1 MTSVDYCTTCPEC
14 NSRLIH
20 DQSKGEYICERCG
33 CVVMDQINDY
43 GPESHSNDF
52 EEKSR
57 LTRASG
63 HTSFSLHDYGLRTEI
78 GFSSKDYSG
87 KNIDYAIV
95 EQMNTMRKWQ
105 SRIRVASPKERRLS
119 NVLYKINEI
128 CSLLS
133 LPKTITETAAMFY
146 RLFENRSEAKGKSVI
161 CIAAATI
168 YLACKKCNVVRSLEE
183 IVSPLGS
190 GEKSKANTRLASKYY
205 RSMVME
211 MGTFTESYIQPKYAH
226 RHSEN
231 LAEKSRI
238 GQYYF
243 EEPHRHNSNISNSN
257 NLPRGNFADQALLSS
272 STRTPT
278 LSIMQHDTYPV
289 AAAIDQ
295 YISKLANM
303 AKIDTKVERLAIDI
317 AHKTND
323 HLLADGKSPHGLAA
337 AYIYLASVLLGVS
350 LLQMEISSFAG
361 ITEVTIRNRCK
372 DILSSFKMSVI
383 VRPLHKE

>member
-1 MTSVDYCTTCPEC
+1 MTSIDYCTICPEC

-52 EEKSR
+52 EEKNKS
-57 LTRASG
+57 TRASG
-63 HTSFSLHDYGLRTEI
+63 HTSYSLHDYGLRTEI

-87 KNIDYAIV
+87 KNIDSAIA

-168 YLACKKCNVVRSLEE
+168 YLACKKCNVVRSFEE
-183 IVSPLGS
+183 IVSPLGT

-211 MGTFTESYIQPKYAH
+211 MGMFSKSYIRPRYEY
-226 RHSEN
+226 RHFEN
-231 LAEKSRI
+231 LSEKPRI
-238 GQYYF
+238 GPNYF
-243 EEPHRHNSNISNSN
+243 EESNSQN
-257 NLPRGNFADQALLSS
+257 NLRTSNLTGHALLPVT
-272 STRTPT
+272 TRTPT
-278 LSIMQHDTYPV
+278 LSVIQHDTYPV
-289 AAAIDQ
+289 SAAIDQ

-372 DILSSFKMSVI
+372 DILSSFKMTI
-383 VRPLHKE
+383 YVRPLHKM

>member
-1 MTSVDYCTTCPEC
+1 MDYCTICPEC

-20 DQSKGEYICERCG
+20 DQSKGEYICESCG

-43 GPESHSNDF
+43 GPESHSTDF
-52 EEKSR
+52 EEKNKV
-57 LTRASG
+57 TRASG
-63 HTSFSLHDYGLRTEI
+63 HTSYSLHDFGLRTEI
-78 GFSSKDYSG
+78 GFGSRDYSG
-87 KNIDYAIV
+87 KNIDHTIV
-95 EQMNTMRKWQ
+95 EQMITMRKWH

-128 CSLLS
+128 CSLLA

-146 RLFENRSEAKGKSVI
+146 RVFENRSEAKGKSVI

-183 IVSPLGS
+183 IVNPLG
-190 GEKSKANTRLASKYY
+190 GERSRATTRLASKYY

-211 MGTFTESYIQPKYAH
+211 MGMFSDSYKT
-226 RHSEN
+226 
-231 LAEKSRI
+231 
-238 GQYYF
+238 GQDLHYLRSLSGNSKLGSSYF
-243 EEPHRHNSNISNSN
+243 EVSNKYSNMGRSNSIDHG
-257 NLPRGNFADQALLSS
+257 LP
-272 STRTPT
+272 PT
-278 LSIMQHDTYPV
+278 AIPALSILQNETHPI

-323 HLLADGKSPHGLAA
+323 HLLADGKSPNGLAA

-350 LLQMEISSFAG
+350 LLQMEISNFAG

-372 DILSSFKMSVI
+372 DILSSFRMTI
-383 VRPLHKE
+383 VVKPLHKD

>member
-1 MTSVDYCTTCPEC
+1 
-14 NSRLIH
+14 
-20 DQSKGEYICERCG
+20 
-33 CVVMDQINDY
+33 MDQINDY

-52 EEKSR
+52 EEKNK

-63 HTSFSLHDYGLRTEI
+63 HTSYSLHDYGLRTEI

-87 KNIDYAIV
+87 KNIDYAIA

-183 IVSPLGS
+183 IVSPLGT

-211 MGTFTESYIQPKYAH
+211 MGMFLYSA
-226 RHSEN
+226 
-231 LAEKSRI
+231 
-238 GQYYF
+238 
-243 EEPHRHNSNISNSN
+243 
-257 NLPRGNFADQALLSS
+257 
-272 STRTPT
+272 
-278 LSIMQHDTYPV
+278 
-289 AAAIDQ
+289 
-295 YISKLANM
+295 
-303 AKIDTKVERLAIDI
+303 
-317 AHKTND
+317 
-323 HLLADGKSPHGLAA
+323 
-337 AYIYLASVLLGVS
+337 
-350 LLQMEISSFAG
+350 
-361 ITEVTIRNRCK
+361 
-372 DILSSFKMSVI
+372 
-383 VRPLHKE
+383 

>member
-1 MTSVDYCTTCPEC
+1 MTSMDYCTICPEC

-52 EEKSR
+52 EEKNK

-63 HTSFSLHDYGLRTEI
+63 HTSYSLHDYGLRTEI

-87 KNIDYAIV
+87 KNIDYAIA

-183 IVSPLGS
+183 IVSPMGT

-211 MGTFTESYIQPKYAH
+211 MGMFSESYIKP
-226 RHSEN
+226 RHEDRHFRI
-231 LAEKSRI
+231 LPEKPRI
-238 GQYYF
+238 SPYYF
-243 EEPHRHNSNISNSN
+243 EESNSQN
-257 NLPRGNFADQALLSS
+257 NLRTSNLTAPAFLPVT
-272 STRTPT
+272 TRTPI
-278 LSIMQHDTYPV
+278 LSVIQHDTYPV
-289 AAAIDQ
+289 SAAIDQ

-323 HLLADGKSPHGLAA
+323 HLLADGKSPNGLAA

-372 DILSSFKMSVI
+372 DILSSFKMTI
-383 VRPLHKE
+383 YVRPLHKM

>member
-1 MTSVDYCTTCPEC
+1 MTSMDYCTICPEC

-52 EEKSR
+52 EEKNK

-63 HTSFSLHDYGLRTEI
+63 HTSYSLHDYGLRTEI

-87 KNIDYAIV
+87 KNIDSAIA

-183 IVSPLGS
+183 IVSPLGT

-211 MGTFTESYIQPKYAH
+211 MGMFSESYIRPRYEY
-226 RHSEN
+226 RHFEN
-231 LAEKSRI
+231 LSEKPRI
-238 GQYYF
+238 GPNYF
-243 EEPHRHNSNISNSN
+243 GESNSQN
-257 NLPRGNFADQALLSS
+257 NLRTSNLTGHALLPVT
-272 STRTPT
+272 TRTPT
-278 LSIMQHDTYPV
+278 LSVIQHDTYPV
-289 AAAIDQ
+289 SAAIDQ

-372 DILSSFKMSVI
+372 DILSSFKMTI
-383 VRPLHKE
+383 YVRPLHKM

>member
-1 MTSVDYCTTCPEC
+1 MTSMDYCTICPEC

-52 EEKSR
+52 EEKNK

-63 HTSFSLHDYGLRTEI
+63 HTSYSLHDYGLRTEI

-87 KNIDYAIV
+87 KNIDYAIA

-133 LPKTITETAAMFY
+133 LPKTITETAAKFY
-146 RLFENRSEAKGKSVI
+146 RLYENRSEAKGKSVI

-183 IVSPLGS
+183 IVSPLGT

-211 MGTFTESYIQPKYAH
+211 MGMFSESYIRPRYEY
-226 RHSEN
+226 RHFEN
-231 LAEKSRI
+231 LSEKPRI
-238 GQYYF
+238 GPYYF
-243 EEPHRHNSNISNSN
+243 EESNSQS
-257 NLPRGNFADQALLSS
+257 NLRTSNLTGYSLLPVT
-272 STRTPT
+272 TRTPT
-278 LSIMQHDTYPV
+278 LAVIKHYTYPV
-289 AAAIDQ
+289 SAAIDQ

-323 HLLADGKSPHGLAA
+323 HMLADGKSPHGLAA

-372 DILSSFKMSVI
+372 DILSSFKMTI
-383 VRPLHKE
+383 YVRPLHKM

>member
-1 MTSVDYCTTCPEC
+1 MTSMDYCTICPEC

-52 EEKSR
+52 EEKNK

-63 HTSFSLHDYGLRTEI
+63 HTSYSLHDYGLRTEI

-87 KNIDYAIV
+87 KNIDYAIA

-119 NVLYKINEI
+119 NVLYKISEI

-133 LPKTITETAAMFY
+133 LPKTITETAAKFY
-146 RLFENRSEAKGKSVI
+146 RLYENRSEAKGKSVI

-183 IVSPLGS
+183 IVSPLGT

-211 MGTFTESYIQPKYAH
+211 MGMFSESYVRPRYEY
-226 RHSEN
+226 RHFEN
-231 LAEKSRI
+231 LSEKPRI
-238 GQYYF
+238 GPSYF
-243 EEPHRHNSNISNSN
+243 EESISQN
-257 NLPRGNFADQALLSS
+257 NLRTSNLTGHSLLPVT
-272 STRTPT
+272 TRTPT
-278 LSIMQHDTYPV
+278 FTVIKHDTYPV
-289 AAAIDQ
+289 SAAIDQ

-323 HLLADGKSPHGLAA
+323 HMLADGKSPHGLAA

-372 DILSSFKMSVI
+372 DILSSFKMTI
-383 VRPLHKE
+383 YVRPLHKM

>member
-1 MTSVDYCTTCPEC
+1 MTSMDYCTICPEC

-52 EEKSR
+52 EEKNK

-63 HTSFSLHDYGLRTEI
+63 HTSYSLHDYGLRTEI

-87 KNIDYAIV
+87 KNIDYAIA

-183 IVSPLGS
+183 IVSPLGT

-211 MGTFTESYIQPKYAH
+211 MGMFSESYIKPRYEN
-226 RHSEN
+226 RHFKNLSE
-231 LAEKSRI
+231 KPRI
-238 GQYYF
+238 SPYYF
-243 EEPHRHNSNISNSN
+243 EESNSQN
-257 NLPRGNFADQALLSS
+257 NLRTSNLTAPAFLPVT
-272 STRTPT
+272 TRTPT
-278 LSIMQHDTYPV
+278 LSVIQHDTYPV
-289 AAAIDQ
+289 SAAIDQ

-323 HLLADGKSPHGLAA
+323 HLLADGKSPNGLAA

-372 DILSSFKMSVI
+372 DILSSFKMTI
-383 VRPLHKE
+383 YVRPLHKM

>member
-1 MTSVDYCTTCPEC
+1 MTSMDYCTICPEC

-52 EEKSR
+52 EEKNK

-63 HTSFSLHDYGLRTEI
+63 HTSYSLHDYGLRTEI

-87 KNIDYAIV
+87 KNIDYAIA

-183 IVSPLGS
+183 IVSPLGT

-211 MGTFTESYIQPKYAH
+211 MGMFAESYVRPRYEY
-226 RHSEN
+226 RHFEN
-231 LAEKSRI
+231 LSEKPRI
-238 GQYYF
+238 GPSYF
-243 EEPHRHNSNISNSN
+243 EESISQN
-257 NLPRGNFADQALLSS
+257 NLRTSNLTGHSLLPVT
-272 STRTPT
+272 TRTPT
-278 LSIMQHDTYPV
+278 LTVIKHDTYPV
-289 AAAIDQ
+289 SAAIDQ

-372 DILSSFKMSVI
+372 DILSSFKMTI
-383 VRPLHKE
+383 YVRPLHKM

>member
-1 MTSVDYCTTCPEC
+1 MTSMDYCTICPEC

-52 EEKSR
+52 EEKSK

-183 IVSPLGS
+183 IVNPLGPS
-190 GEKSKANTRLASKYY
+190 EKSKSNTRLASKYY

-211 MGTFTESYIQPKYAH
+211 MGMFTESYMRSGYEH
-226 RHSEN
+226 RRFEN
-231 LAEKSRI
+231 LTEKPTTGHYHVGES
-238 GQYYF
+238 
-243 EEPHRHNSNISNSN
+243 PRHD
-257 NLPRGNFADQALLSS
+257 NLSRGNLTDRTLFSAA
-272 STRTPT
+272 TRTPT
-278 LSIMQHDTYPV
+278 LSVIQHDSYPV

-323 HLLADGKSPHGLAA
+323 HLLADGKSPNGLAA

-383 VRPLHKE
+383 VRPLHKG

>member
-1 MTSVDYCTTCPEC
+1 MTSVDYCTICPEC

-20 DQSKGEYICERCG
+20 DQSKGEYICEKCG

-52 EEKSR
+52 EEKSK

-183 IVSPLGS
+183 IVNPLGS
-190 GEKSKANTRLASKYY
+190 SEKSKANTRLASKYY

-211 MGTFTESYIQPKYAH
+211 MGMFTESYIRRRYEH
-226 RHSEN
+226 RHFEFLTEKPGISQYYHGESLRQNRLPRSN
-231 LAEKSRI
+231 LA
-238 GQYYF
+238 
-243 EEPHRHNSNISNSN
+243 N
-257 NLPRGNFADQALLSS
+257 QALLPAASS
-272 STRTPT
+272 TPT
-278 LSIMQHDTYPV
+278 LSVMQHSTYPV
-289 AAAIDQ
+289 SAAIDQ

-317 AHKTND
+317 AHKTNN

-383 VRPLHKE
+383 VRPLHKG

>member
-1 MTSVDYCTTCPEC
+1 MTSMDYCTICPEC

-52 EEKSR
+52 EEKNK

-63 HTSFSLHDYGLRTEI
+63 HTSYSLHDYGLRTEI

-87 KNIDYAIV
+87 KNIDYAIA

-183 IVSPLGS
+183 IVSPLGT
-190 GEKSKANTRLASKYY
+190 GEKSKTNTRLASKYY

-211 MGTFTESYIQPKYAH
+211 MGMFSESYVRPRYEY
-226 RHSEN
+226 RHFEN
-231 LAEKSRI
+231 LSEKPRI
-238 GQYYF
+238 GPSYF
-243 EEPHRHNSNISNSN
+243 EESISQN
-257 NLPRGNFADQALLSS
+257 NLRTSNLTGHSLLPVT
-272 STRTPT
+272 TRTPILT
-278 LSIMQHDTYPV
+278 IIKHDTYPV
-289 AAAIDQ
+289 SAAIDQ

-372 DILSSFKMSVI
+372 DILSSFKMTI
-383 VRPLHKE
+383 YVRPLHKM

>member
-1 MTSVDYCTTCPEC
+1 MTSMDYCTICPEC

-52 EEKSR
+52 EEKNK

-63 HTSFSLHDYGLRTEI
+63 HTSYSLHDYGLRTEI

-87 KNIDYAIV
+87 KNIDYAIA

-183 IVSPLGS
+183 IVSPLGT

-211 MGTFTESYIQPKYAH
+211 MGMFSESYVRPRYEY
-226 RHSEN
+226 RHFEN
-231 LAEKSRI
+231 LSEKPRI
-238 GQYYF
+238 GPSYF
-243 EEPHRHNSNISNSN
+243 EESTSQN
-257 NLPRGNFADQALLSS
+257 NLRTSNLTGHSLLPVT
-272 STRTPT
+272 TRTPT
-278 LSIMQHDTYPV
+278 LTVIKHDTYPV
-289 AAAIDQ
+289 SAAIDQ

-372 DILSSFKMSVI
+372 DILSSFKMTI
-383 VRPLHKE
+383 YVRPLHKM

>member
-1 MTSVDYCTTCPEC
+1 MTSMDYCTICPEC

-52 EEKSR
+52 EEKNK

-63 HTSFSLHDYGLRTEI
+63 HTSYSLHDYGLRTEI

-87 KNIDYAIV
+87 KNIDYAIA

-183 IVSPLGS
+183 IVSPLGT

-211 MGTFTESYIQPKYAH
+211 MGMFSESYVRPRYEY
-226 RHSEN
+226 RHFEN
-231 LAEKSRI
+231 LSEKPRI
-238 GQYYF
+238 GPSYF
-243 EEPHRHNSNISNSN
+243 EESISQN
-257 NLPRGNFADQALLSS
+257 NLRTSNLTGHSLLPVT
-272 STRTPT
+272 TRTPT
-278 LSIMQHDTYPV
+278 LTVIKHDTYPV
-289 AAAIDQ
+289 SAAIDQ

-372 DILSSFKMSVI
+372 DILSSFKMTI
-383 VRPLHKE
+383 YVRPLHKM

>member
-1 MTSVDYCTTCPEC
+1 MTSVDYCTICPEC

-20 DQSKGEYICERCG
+20 DQSKGEYICEGCG

-43 GPESHSNDF
+43 GPENHSNDF

-63 HTSFSLHDYGLRTEI
+63 HTSLSLHDYGLRTEI

-87 KNIDYAIV
+87 KSIDYAIV

-119 NVLYKINEI
+119 NVLSKISEI

-133 LPKTITETAAMFY
+133 LPKTITETAAKFY
-146 RLFENRSEAKGKSVI
+146 RLFENRSEAKGKSVT

-183 IVSPLGS
+183 IVSPSGS
-190 GEKSKANTRLASKYY
+190 SEKSKSNTRLASKYY
-205 RSMVME
+205 RTMVME
-211 MGTFTESYIQPKYAH
+211 MGTFTESYMLSGYEHRRFENLTEKPKTDHYYIGESH
-226 RHSEN
+226 RHDTLSRSN
-231 LAEKSRI
+231 LTNRI
-238 GQYYF
+238 
-243 EEPHRHNSNISNSN
+243 
-257 NLPRGNFADQALLSS
+257 LLS
-272 STRTPT
+272 TAARTPT
-278 LSIMQHDTYPV
+278 LSVIQHDSYPV

-323 HLLADGKSPHGLAA
+323 HLLADGKSPNGLAA

-383 VRPLHKE
+383 VRPLHKG

>member
-1 MTSVDYCTTCPEC
+1 MTSMDYCTICPEC

-52 EEKSR
+52 EEKNK

-63 HTSFSLHDYGLRTEI
+63 HTSYSLHDYGLRTEI

-87 KNIDYAIV
+87 KNIDYAIA

-146 RLFENRSEAKGKSVI
+146 RFFENRSEAKGKSVI

-183 IVSPLGS
+183 IVSPLGT

-211 MGTFTESYIQPKYAH
+211 MGMFSESYIKPSYESRQFKNL
-226 RHSEN
+226 SE
-231 LAEKSRI
+231 KPRI
-238 GQYYF
+238 SAYYF
-243 EEPHRHNSNISNSN
+243 EESNSQN
-257 NLPRGNFADQALLSS
+257 NLRTSNLTAPAFLPVTA
-272 STRTPT
+272 RTPT
-278 LSIMQHDTYPV
+278 LSVIQHDTYPV
-289 AAAIDQ
+289 SVAIDQ

-323 HLLADGKSPHGLAA
+323 HLLADGKSPNGLAA
-337 AYIYLASVLLGVS
+337 AYIYLASVFLGVS

-372 DILSSFKMSVI
+372 DILSSFKMTI
-383 VRPLHKE
+383 YVRPLHKM

>member
-1 MTSVDYCTTCPEC
+1 MTSVGYCTICPEC

-20 DQSKGEYICERCG
+20 DQNKGEYICERCG

-43 GPESHSNDF
+43 GPESHSTDF
-52 EEKSR
+52 EEKSK

-63 HTSFSLHDYGLRTEI
+63 HTSLSLHDYGLRTEI

-133 LPKTITETAAMFY
+133 LPKSVTETAAMFY
-146 RLFENRSEAKGKSVI
+146 RNFENRSEAKGKSVI

-183 IVSPLGS
+183 IVNPLGS
-190 GEKSKANTRLASKYY
+190 SEKSKANTRLASKYY
-205 RSMVME
+205 RSIVME
-211 MGTFTESYIQPKYAH
+211 MGMFTESYIRPTHEHRHFESLEENPRMSQQYYHGESH
-226 RHSEN
+226 RHSN
-231 LAEKSRI
+231 LT
-238 GQYYF
+238 
-243 EEPHRHNSNISNSN
+243 PSNLS
-257 NLPRGNFADQALLSS
+257 DQAMLSAS
-272 STRTPT
+272 STRTPI
-278 LSIMQHDTYPV
+278 LSVMQHDTYPA

-317 AHKTND
+317 AHKTNN

-372 DILSSFKMSVI
+372 DILSSFKITVI
-383 VRPLHKE
+383 VRPLHKQ

>member
-1 MTSVDYCTTCPEC
+1 MTSMDYCTKCPEC

-52 EEKSR
+52 EEKNK

-63 HTSFSLHDYGLRTEI
+63 HTSYSLHDYGLRTEI

-87 KNIDYAIV
+87 KNIDYAIA

-183 IVSPLGS
+183 IVSPLGT

-211 MGTFTESYIQPKYAH
+211 MGMFSESYIRPRYEYRHFKNLSEKPKI
-226 RHSEN
+226 SP
-231 LAEKSRI
+231 
-238 GQYYF
+238 YYF
-243 EEPHRHNSNISNSN
+243 EESNSQN
-257 NLPRGNFADQALLSS
+257 NLRTSNLTAPALLPVT
-272 STRTPT
+272 TRTPT
-278 LSIMQHDTYPV
+278 LSVIQHDTYPV
-289 AAAIDQ
+289 SAAIDQ

-323 HLLADGKSPHGLAA
+323 HLLADGKSPNGLAA

-372 DILSSFKMSVI
+372 DILSSFKMTI
-383 VRPLHKE
+383 YVRPLHKM

>member
-1 MTSVDYCTTCPEC
+1 MTSVDYCTICPEC
-14 NSRLIH
+14 NCRLIH
-20 DQSKGEYICERCG
+20 DQSKGEYICEGCG

-43 GPESHSNDF
+43 GPENHSNDF

-63 HTSFSLHDYGLRTEI
+63 HTSLSLHDYGLRTEI

-87 KNIDYAIV
+87 KSIDYAIV

-119 NVLYKINEI
+119 NVLSKISEI

-133 LPKTITETAAMFY
+133 LPKTITETAAKFY
-146 RLFENRSEAKGKSVI
+146 RLFENRSEAKGKSVT

-183 IVSPLGS
+183 IVSPSGS
-190 GEKSKANTRLASKYY
+190 NEKSKSNTRLASKYY
-205 RSMVME
+205 RTMVME
-211 MGTFTESYIQPKYAH
+211 MGTFTESYMLSGYEHRRFENLTEKPTMDHYYIGESH
-226 RHSEN
+226 RHDTLSRSN
-231 LAEKSRI
+231 LTNRT
-238 GQYYF
+238 
-243 EEPHRHNSNISNSN
+243 
-257 NLPRGNFADQALLSS
+257 LLS
-272 STRTPT
+272 TAARTPT
-278 LSIMQHDTYPV
+278 LSVIQHDSYPV

-323 HLLADGKSPHGLAA
+323 HLLADGKSPNGLAA

-383 VRPLHKE
+383 VRPLHKG

>member
-1 MTSVDYCTTCPEC
+1 
-14 NSRLIH
+14 
-20 DQSKGEYICERCG
+20 
-33 CVVMDQINDY
+33 MDQINDY

-78 GFSSKDYSG
+78 SFSSKDYSG

-119 NVLYKINEI
+119 NVLYKINEL

-146 RLFENRSEAKGKSVI
+146 RLFENRREAKGKSVI

-183 IVSPLGS
+183 IVNPLGS

-211 MGTFTESYIQPKYAH
+211 MGMFTESYIRPRYEH
-226 RHSEN
+226 RHFDN
-231 LAEKSRI
+231 LTEKPRL
-238 GQYYF
+238 GQYCL
-243 EEPHRHNSNISNSN
+243 EESHRHNNE
-257 NLPRGNFADQALLSS
+257 LPRSNLADQALLSA
-272 STRTPT
+272 STRIPT
-278 LSIMQHDTYPV
+278 LSVVQYDAYPV

-317 AHKTND
+317 AHKTNN

-383 VRPLHKE
+383 VRPLHKD